1 MAVLGKIRALG
12 PVALISVIGLALFAF
27 VFSTGSGTV
36 TDVFKADEFNQS
48 RVAVV
53 NGLEMDRAD
62 FMQKV
67 DNLENQNRGSRSSI
81 QAMNSVWNNE
91 LKRLVL
97 QSEYEKIGIQI
108 EREMMRDFL
117 RTNLLAFED
126 FLDSNGEFDE
136 TKLNQFISNLKEISP
151 ETMELQGSAVNYQ
164 SWNNFEENIGIIG
177 IEEIYYK
184 LINAGINTTFF
195 EGEENYFTTNDVVD
209 FKYVKIPFSKI
220 SDNDIKVS
228 KSEVKNYINQNKNN
242 FSSDPSRDIIFVRFE
257 EQPSKLDELEVN
269 TTIIELINDR
279 DEYDLSSQKNITY
292 TGFKNTNNN
301 EEFLNTNSDIKFYDS
316 FVFKSSFSNS
326 TANEIYSLK
335 RGEIYGPYI
344 EDGFIK
350 ATKLIES
357 KFISDSAKVRHIL
370 IPYLGSFRSGPNI
383 SKTKDE
389 AKKTADSI
397 LRVLKGNRGKFKSL
411 LSFSSDEV
419 SNENEGIIEFAYIDG
434 FATEFRNFSFEKRVG
449 SIDVVE
455 TDFGFHIIEIL
466 SQGKKQKA
474 VKVGNLAIKIEPTDR
489 TRDSIYNIASKFEIA
504 VDEDNFRDYSKEN
517 NIKVNPAN
525 NIGKL
530 DENIPALGQQR
541 SIVRWV
547 YDEKTKIGDIK
558 RFTLKNGG
566 YVIAMLTSINDNGM
580 MSYEKSS
587 ITALPKVKNQKKAN
601 KIIESI
607 KVYNL
612 DEIASQ
618 NNVDIQTALSVNL
631 SNPVISGVGN
641 EPSVVG
647 YAMGINKDVT
657 SSAIIGNSGVF
668 YIYVTDRRKASPLEN
683 YQNMVNLINSTR
695 SSNVRSK
702 TYDAL
707 KDKAEIEDFRSTFY

>member
-1 MAVLGKIRALG
+1 
-12 PVALISVIGLALFAF
+12 
-27 VFSTGSGTV
+27 
-36 TDVFKADEFNQS
+36 
-48 RVAVV
+48 
-53 NGLEMDRAD
+53 
-62 FMQKV
+62 
-67 DNLENQNRGSRSSI
+67 
-81 QAMNSVWNNE
+81 
-91 LKRLVL
+91 
-97 QSEYEKIGIQI
+97 
-108 EREMMRDFL
+108 MMRDFL

-668 YIYVTDRRKASPLEN
+668 YIYVTDRRKASSLEN